1 MSIWSS
7 IIGGAAGGAILGG
20 PIGAIIGAVAG
31 HYIGQKMSDEP
42 DMETDIANEQIT
54 FTIGVIALSA
64 KMAKADGHVSREEV
78 NAFRQAFQVPPA
90 EMKNVARVF
99 NMAKQE
105 ATGYESYA
113 RQLAKLFHDRPAML
127 EELLCILFHIARA
140 DNVIHP
146 GELEFL
152 ERVSHIFG
160 FSAAEF
166 RRIKAENLGS
176 DKGDPYA
183 VLGVARDATDK
194 EIKSAYRKLIKE
206 HHPDLLVSQ
215 GLPQE
220 FIEVATEKLSV
231 INVAYD
237 RIEKER
243 DMK

>member
-20 PIGAIIGAVAG
+20 PIGAILGAMAG
-31 HYIGQKMSDEP
+31 HYIGKKI
-42 DMETDIANEQIT
+42 TDGPGVATEQIT
-54 FTIGVIALSA
+54 FTIGVIVLSA
-64 KMAKADGHVSREEV
+64 KMAKADGHVSREEI
-78 NAFRQAFQVPPA
+78 NAFRQAFQVPEG

-99 NMAKQE
+99 NLAKQE
-105 ATGYESYA
+105 ATGYEPYA
-113 RQLAKLFHDRPAML
+113 WQLARLFQDRPAML
-127 EELLCILFHIARA
+127 EELLSILFHIARA

-146 GELEFL
+146 AELDFL
-152 ERVSHIFG
+152 EKVSHIFG
-160 FSAAEF
+160 FNAAEF
-166 RRIKAENLGS
+166 NRIKAENLGP
-176 DKGDPYA
+176 DKSAPYTI
-183 VLGVARDATDK
+183 LGITREATDK

-206 HHPDLLVSQ
+206 HHPDLLASQ

-243 DMK
+243 GM

>member
-31 HYIGQKMSDEP
+31 HYIGQKMSDGAGV
-42 DMETDIANEQIT
+42 ANEQIT

-64 KMAKADGHVSREEV
+64 KMAKADGHVSREEID
-78 NAFRQAFQVPPA
+78 AFRQAFQVPEG
-90 EMKNVARVF
+90 EMKNVARIF
-99 NMAKQE
+99 NLAKQE
-105 ATGYESYA
+105 ATGYEPYA
-113 RQLAKLFHDRPAML
+113 QQLAKLFHDRPAML

-146 GELEFL
+146 AELTFL
-152 ERVSHIFG
+152 ERVSAIFG
-160 FSAAEF
+160 FTAAEF
-166 RRIKAENLGS
+166 TRIRAENLGP
-176 DKGDPYA
+176 DKADPY
-183 VLGVARDATDK
+183 VILGITRESSDK

-206 HHPDLLVSQ
+206 HHPDLLASQ

-220 FIEVATEKLSV
+220 FIEVANEKLSV

-243 DMK
+243 GMK

>member
-31 HYIGQKMSDEP
+31 HYIGKKM
-42 DMETDIANEQIT
+42 TDGPGVATEQIT
-54 FTIGVIALSA
+54 FTIGVIVLSA
-64 KMAKADGHVSREEV
+64 KMAKADGHVSREEI
-78 NAFRQAFQVPPA
+78 NAFKQAFQVPEG

-99 NMAKQE
+99 NMARKE
-105 ATGYESYA
+105 ATGFEPYA
-113 RQLAKLFHDRPAML
+113 RQLAKLFRDKPAML

-146 GELEFL
+146 AELNFL
-152 ERVSHIFG
+152 QTVSGLFG

-166 RRIKAENLGS
+166 DRIRAENLGP
-176 DKGDPYA
+176 DKADPYEI
-183 VLGVARDATDK
+183 LGVSRTASDK

-206 HHPDLLVSQ
+206 HHPDLLASQ
-215 GLPQE
+215 GLPPE
-220 FIEVATEKLSV
+220 FIEIANEKLSV

-243 DMK
+243 GMK

>member
-20 PIGAIIGAVAG
+20 PIGAIIGAMAG
-31 HYIGQKMSDEP
+31 HYIGRKMGDGVGVA
-42 DMETDIANEQIT
+42 TDQIT

-64 KMAKADGHVSREEV
+64 KMAKADGHVSREEID
-78 NAFRQAFQVPPA
+78 AFRQAFKVP
-90 EMKNVARVF
+90 EGEIKNVARIF
-99 NMAKQE
+99 NLAKQE
-105 ATGYESYA
+105 ATGFEPYA
-113 RQLAKLFHDRPAML
+113 RQLANLFQDKPAML

-146 GELEFL
+146 AELKFL
-152 ERVSHIFG
+152 EKVSGIFG
-160 FSAAEF
+160 FTTAEF
-166 RRIKAENLGS
+166 SRIKAENLGP
-176 DKGDPYA
+176 DKGDPYTI
-183 VLGVARDATDK
+183 LGVTREATDK

-206 HHPDLLVSQ
+206 HHPDLLASQ

-220 FIEVATEKLSV
+220 FIEVANEKLSV

-243 DMK
+243 GMK

>member
-31 HYIGQKMSDEP
+31 HYIGQKMSDG
-42 DMETDIANEQIT
+42 TGVANEQVT

-64 KMAKADGHVSREEV
+64 KMAKADGHVSREEID
-78 NAFRQAFQVPPA
+78 AFRQAFHVPEG

-99 NMAKQE
+99 NLAKQE
-105 ATGYESYA
+105 ATGYEAYSW
-113 RQLAKLFHDRPAML
+113 QLAKLFHDRPAML

-146 GELEFL
+146 AELEFL

-160 FSAAEF
+160 FSTAEF
-166 RRIKAENLGS
+166 RRIKAENLGP
-176 DKGDPYA
+176 DKADPYTI
-183 VLGVARDATDK
+183 LGVTVNATDK
-194 EIKSAYRKLIKE
+194 EIKTAYRKLIKE
-206 HHPDLLVSQ
+206 HHPDLLASQ

-220 FIEVATEKLSV
+220 FIELATEKLSV

-243 DMK
+243 GMK

>member
-31 HYIGQKMSDEP
+31 HYIGKKM
-42 DMETDIANEQIT
+42 TDGAGVGTEQIT
-54 FTIGVIALSA
+54 FTIGVIVLSA
-64 KMAKADGHVSREEV
+64 KMAKADGHVSREEID
-78 NAFRQAFQVPPA
+78 AFKQAFQVPDG

-99 NMAKQE
+99 NMARKE
-105 ATGYESYA
+105 ATGFEPYA
-113 RQLAKLFHDRPAML
+113 RQLAKLFRDKPAML

-146 GELEFL
+146 AELNFL
-152 ERVSHIFG
+152 KTVSDLFG

-166 RRIKAENLGS
+166 DRIRAENLGP
-176 DKGDPYA
+176 DKADPYEI
-183 VLGVARDATDK
+183 LGINRTARDK

-206 HHPDLLVSQ
+206 HHPDLLASQ
-215 GLPQE
+215 GLPPE
-220 FIEVATEKLSV
+220 FIEIANEKLSV

-243 DMK
+243 GMK

>member
-31 HYIGQKMSDEP
+31 HYIGQKIGDGAG
-42 DMETDIANEQIT
+42 IATEQIT

-64 KMAKADGHVSREEV
+64 KMAKADGHVSREEID
-78 NAFRQAFQVPPA
+78 AFRQAFKVP
-90 EMKNVARVF
+90 EGEIKNVARIF
-99 NMAKQE
+99 NLAKQD
-105 ATGYESYA
+105 ARGYEPYA
-113 RQLAKLFHDRPAML
+113 RQLANLFQDRPAML

-146 GELEFL
+146 AELTFL
-152 ERVSHIFG
+152 ENVSGIFG
-160 FSAAEF
+160 FTTADFA
-166 RRIKAENLGS
+166 RIRAENLGP
-176 DKGDPYA
+176 DKADPYTI
-183 VLGVARDATDK
+183 LGLTREATDK

-206 HHPDLLVSQ
+206 HHPDLLASQ

-220 FIEVATEKLSV
+220 FIEVANEKLSV

-243 DMK
+243 GMK

>member
-31 HYIGQKMSDEP
+31 HYIGRKIGDGVGAA
-42 DMETDIANEQIT
+42 TEQVT

-64 KMAKADGHVSREEV
+64 KMAKADGHVSREEID
-78 NAFRQAFQVPPA
+78 AFRQAFQVPEG
-90 EMKNVARVF
+90 EMKNVARIF
-99 NMAKQE
+99 NLAKQE
-105 ATGYESYA
+105 ATGFEPYA
-113 RQLAKLFHDRPAML
+113 YQLAKLFHDKPAML

-146 GELEFL
+146 AEIVFL
-152 ERVSHIFG
+152 EKVSDIFG

-166 RRIKAENLGS
+166 ARIRAENLGP
-176 DKGDPYA
+176 DKADPYTI
-183 VLGVARDATDK
+183 LGITRAATDK

-215 GLPQE
+215 GLPDE
-220 FIEVATEKLSV
+220 FIEVANEKLSV

-243 DMK
+243 GMK